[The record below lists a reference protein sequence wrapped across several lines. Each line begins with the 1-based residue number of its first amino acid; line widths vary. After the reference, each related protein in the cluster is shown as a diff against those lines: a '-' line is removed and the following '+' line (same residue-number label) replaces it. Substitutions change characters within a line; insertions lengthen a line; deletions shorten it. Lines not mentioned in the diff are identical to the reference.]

1 MKKLKN
7 KVFFVIFFIL
17 TIFLVSILVIFN
29 SQSYGQEVSNIKEN
43 LMRMDDVKVKNP
55 VPNNN
60 IQSNNFNDEKE
71 PKIFMDSTV
80 YTVILGQ
87 DFNIVDVVNH
97 TTNNVT
103 DDEIKQI
110 AENIINKNDSKNM
123 QIGNLYFDSY
133 SYLFT
138 RNNDSLVIIDNSKAQ
153 DKLIQILKTSIFMFA
168 GLELIIIL
176 ISVNLTKWII
186 KPVIESFN
194 KQKQF
199 IEDVSHELKTPISV
213 IIASAEAL
221 ENEPE
226 EKKWLDNIKSES
238 ERMSN
243 LVSDLLDMAKSENGI
258 KEQYTNENLS
268 KLVERSV
275 LSFESLIYEKD
286 IKLDYNIEEN
296 INFTCNS
303 NQIKQVIGILIDNA
317 IKHSCLKGEIKINLK
332 KEKGNIVLTVTNKGK
347 EIPKEEQEKIFERF
361 YRGDESRNRN
371 ENRYGL
377 GLAIAKNIVTN
388 HNGKIGVI
396 SENGYTT
403 FKIIFK

>member
-199 IEDVSHELKTPISV
+199 IEDASHELKTPISV